1 MAGRLVTVRRLGWG
15 IADQALSS
23 LTNFALALVVARSVS
38 PRELGAFALVFA
50 TYTLGLGATRSL
62 VTDALLIRAS
72 GGEVEDWRA
81 SSAGATWLCLTGAC
95 AAAAVVVVPV
105 ALVVGGTVGSGL
117 LALAVT
123 LPGLLLQDAW
133 RYVFFSGGL
142 GSRAFVNDLAWAAA
156 LLPALVVLVATDR
169 ESVGWFVLAWGAA
182 GSAAGVLG
190 MAQAGFLPK
199 PATPR
204 SWWRR
209 HRDLS
214 SRLFGEFVAWH
225 AATQLSLYGVA
236 AIAGVPAVGSIRA
249 AEVAFGPVNV
259 LQTGMGLVAV
269 PEGVRAVERSPA
281 RLRALVAAVA
291 ALVGGSALVVG
302 GLLLAA
308 PDGVG
313 RAILKQNWPG
323 ARSILAVWMIVR
335 IASGVVAA
343 AGVGLRSL
351 AAAGRSLRAR
361 VCGDAL
367 LLAAA
372 LTGAAVNG
380 LRGAVAGTAV
390 GTVVSAAIWTAHFD
404 RALRARARG
413 DVVAPPG
420 PAGPAMTPAP
430 ADVPGTDL

>member
-81 SSAGATWLCLTGAC
+81 SSAAATWLCLTGAC
-95 AAAAVVVVPV
+95 AAAAAVVPV
-105 ALVVGGTVGSGL
+105 ALVLGGTVGSGL
-117 LALAVT
+117 LALAAT

-133 RYVFFSGGL
+133 RYVFFSGGH
-142 GSRAFVNDLAWAAA
+142 GSRAFVNDLAWAAV

-190 MAQAGFLPK
+190 MVQAGFLPK

-214 SRLFGEFVAWH
+214 SPLFGEFVAWN
-225 AATQLSLYGVA
+225 AATQLTFYGVA
-236 AIAGVPAVGSIRA
+236 GAAGVAAVGSIRA
-249 AEVAFGPVNV
+249 ADVAFGPVNV
-259 LQTGMGLVAV
+259 LQTGLGIVAV
-269 PEGVRAVERSPA
+269 PEGVRALRESPA
-281 RLRALVAAVA
+281 RLRRLVVLLA
-291 ALVGGSALVVG
+291 GVVG
-302 GLLLAA
+302 GAAAVVGLALLMT
-308 PDGVG
+308 PDDVG
-313 RAILKQNWPG
+313 RGLLKRNWAG
-323 ARSILAVWMIVR
+323 ARSIMAAWTAVRV
-335 IASGVVAA
+335 ASGVVAA
-343 AGVGLRSL
+343 AGVGLRAL
-351 AAAGRSLRAR
+351 AATGRSLRAR

-372 LTGAAVNG
+372 LVGAVVNG
-380 LRGAVAGTAV
+380 LTGAKFGLAV
-390 GTVVSAAIWTAHFD
+390 GTLVSAVIWVVQLE
-404 RALRARARG
+404 RALRDHDGAVRAG
-413 DVVAPPG
+413 GEAVEVPL
-420 PAGPAMTPAP
+420 
-430 ADVPGTDL
+430 ADV